1 MHYYTFNIGDYRKD
15 TGHLST
21 LEHGIYR
28 QLLEWYY
35 LDEKPI
41 PQETQ
46 TVIRR
51 LRLGS
56 DSDIA
61 ALKSVLSDFFVL
73 QEDGYHQAHCDAAIA
88 KYHSKAEVNK
98 TNGKLGGRPK
108 KTQTVIS
115 GNPEQSDSKG
125 NQEPITNNHKPNK
138 ENTPP
143 RKRVDL
149 VCPDSVDQQVWSDF
163 VQHRKAKRS
172 AITQTALEGIQRE
185 AAKAGWTLEQALRE
199 TVARGWTGFK
209 ADWVNSNEQKQ
220 AKSFAQQERELG
232 WKRWEEMTGRQHPD
246 RLASE
251 GISQGQ
257 VIDVSGNFLEIE
269 Q

>member
-1 MHYYTFNIGDYRKD
+1 MKIKNWSKFQHFKDRRPPWVKLYRD
-15 TGHLST
+15 LLDDIEWHELDPLSSKVLVT
-21 LEHGIYR
+21 LW
-28 QLLEWYY
+28 LLASE
-35 LDEKPI
+35 DED
-41 PQETQ
+41 QEGNLPNVKT
-46 TVIRR
+46 IAWR
-51 LRLGS
+51 LRLPEKQVLECVS
-56 DSDIA
+56 KLSHWLEHDDINTI
-61 ALKSVLSDFFVL
+61 STRYQD
-73 QEDGYHQAHCDAAIA
+73 DAP
-88 KYHSKAEVNK
+88 E
-98 TNGKLGGRPK
+98 TETETETK
-108 KTQTVIS
+108 K
-115 GNPEQSDSKG
+115 E
-125 NQEPITNNHKPNK
+125 K
-138 ENTPP
+138 EPP
-143 RKRVDL
+143 RKRVDV

-172 AITQTALEGIQRE
+172 AITQTALEGIQQE